1 MVSVSIQTVTGKN
14 IVVPVHGL
22 LNWKMTENGKTFIKA
37 AIRNASKPLILK
49 VFLDSSL
56 DKCKDKNPQSYAE
69 HMFFLTFNI
78 NVYKGIRRKKV

>member
-1 MVSVSIQTVTGKN
+1 
-14 IVVPVHGL
+14 
-22 LNWKMTENGKTFIKA
+22 MTENGKTFIKA

-56 DKCKDKNPQSYAE
+56 DKCKDKNPQSYEE